1 MFGLVAGLSYSC
13 SLCLHQDHQ
22 DHHQSTGCLRSTTH
36 KDTNVPLRGSKK
48 QAELGNHCKQT
59 TNNSFVSSFSWNYYE
74 NIILYFETS
83 SLFYF
88 IFYFHIPTAR
98 TFAILASI
106 RLRLLQDQ
114 SWQKYTSLKSQQT
127 SGIYLAVGQNH
138 SVVCLDVDYC
148 CSLGSW
154 GSGVGAGLLRVLLV
168 LVVKWLRLLWRGPWQ
183 FTLPVV
189 MSWPLLCAHVFDQP
203 PEATHRSL
211 HVRPT
216 FTQVLSTFKMMI
228 IFRSPYD
235 LRNCLF
241 IFLHR
246 YIHMRH
252 NQHIDCLN
260 HLFDLELHC
269 LSV

>member
-106 RLRLLQDQ
+106 RLRLLQDRSELAEVHKFKITADFWNLPCSRSEPFCSLSGCGLLLLFGLLGFRCRCWSAEGSFGSGGEVAQ
-114 SWQKYTSLKSQQT
+114 TFMERALTVHTSCGDVMAFVVRSCFWSASWSHTPQPPRPTHFYTST
-127 SGIYLAVGQNH
+127 
-138 SVVCLDVDYC
+138 
-148 CSLGSW
+148 
-154 GSGVGAGLLRVLLV
+154 
-168 LVVKWLRLLWRGPWQ
+168 
-183 FTLPVV
+183 
-189 MSWPLLCAHVFDQP
+189 
-203 PEATHRSL
+203 
-211 HVRPT
+211 
-216 FTQVLSTFKMMI
+216 
-228 IFRSPYD
+228 
-235 LRNCLF
+235 
-241 IFLHR
+241 
-246 YIHMRH
+246 
-252 NQHIDCLN
+252 QHIQDDD
-260 HLFDLELHC
+260 HF
-269 LSV
+269 